1 MSKEGLSIATR
12 STNQS
17 GAALSKIEDACKR
30 AATAAED
37 LSGALSDLRAAIEP
51 SISRALPRIRD
62 LLIAHRA
69 ARKSVADLVEANRDL
84 FKKPRTR
91 LFHGVKVG
99 MQSLPPQLMLEDKG
113 DALIARID
121 RELPDLAQ
129 LLAPSE
135 RTVATAALK
144 LLPAE
149 QLAQIGGVQVS
160 GTDRVVVTLP
170 LDPEPAVH
178 ALLGPRAE
186 AEGGAL

>member
-1 MSKEGLSIATR
+1 MS
-12 STNQS
+12 NQ
-17 GAALSKIEDACKR
+17 ALSKIEDACKH
-30 AATAAED
+30 AAAAAEN
-37 LSGALSDLRAAIEP
+37 LSGGLSDLRAAIEP
-51 SISRALPRIRD
+51 IISRALPRLRE

-99 MQSLPPQLMLEDKG
+99 LQSLPPQLMLEDKG

-121 RELPDLAQ
+121 RELPDLATM
-129 LLAPSE
+129 LAPCE
-135 RTVATAALK
+135 RTVSTAALK
-144 LLPAE
+144 LLQPE

-178 ALLGPRAE
+178 ALLGARAE
-186 AEGGAL
+186 VEGGAK